1 MYRSGVV
8 VGLSVLTGCGDPI
21 SNQVFLEEALFLG
34 ALPSSPRFEAPHL
47 VLVAPNGDAEVL
59 RSAKAAAAAWD
70 GWWAIPI
77 AAGEQLRLA
86 IPDERTEVKRRW
98 EAVNVATRLNASAIG
113 LDVDDVTEFWV
124 QAEILQ
130 PDGGDVEWTIALATS
145 ADGPWTGVG
154 RGVDRGGAGELSW
167 DLTAT
172 VSALGVEPPGPLG
185 ILEADYEDL
194 DPDVGLERSVG
205 ATLTPF
211 PGIVLSFS
219 AISDGFFGFTS
230 ELAVTDDGER
240 WPGGAAVLHGEG
252 GWAEGVVFR
261 DGIELT
267 FTSCWDASGGLVWQE
282 GDPGIVTVGLEAGC
296 PIADPF

>member
-8 VGLSVLTGCGDPI
+8 VGLSVLTGCADPI

-34 ALPSSPRFEAPHL
+34 ALPGAARFEAPHL

-59 RSAKAAAAAWD
+59 RSAKVAAAAWD

-77 AAGEQLRLA
+77 AAGEQLRLTV
-86 IPDERTEVKRRW
+86 PDERTEVKRRW
-98 EAVNVATRLNASAIG
+98 EAVNVATRLNASSIG

-130 PDGGDVEWTIALATS
+130 PDGGDVEWTIALAT
-145 ADGPWTGVG
+145 AEDGPWTGVG
-154 RGVDRGGAGELSW
+154 RGVDRGGAGDVTW
-167 DLTAT
+167 DLSAT
-172 VSALGVEPPGPLG
+172 VGALGVEPPGPLG
-185 ILEADYEDL
+185 ILQADYEDL
-194 DPDVGLERSVG
+194 DPDVGYARSVE

-219 AISDGFFGFTS
+219 AIGDGFFGFTS

-261 DGIELT
+261 DETELT
-267 FTSCWDASGGLVWQE
+267 FTSCWDAAGGLVWQA
-282 GDPGIVTVGLEAGC
+282 GDAGIATVGLETSC